1 MCEEKAPSA
10 KKEADVFLLGGLQ
23 NTSIY
28 ASPVPADLQ

>member
-23 NTSIY
+23 NTAIY
-28 ASPVPADLQ
+28 ASPIPADLQ